1 MPSKTES
8 AGTMAERMPRDL
20 DNADDF
26 PGLKEQEKL
35 LQQFRSHLLS
45 SFPRPPVLPSGEEK
59 EDFHPDRAPHRN
71 CDHRD
76 SGRNASSGIESGKGK
91 STFDCLSQ

>member
-26 PGLKEQEKL
+26 PGLKEQETASAVP
-35 LQQFRSHLLS
+35 QPS
-45 SFPRPPVLPSGEEK
+45 SFVVPRPPVLPSGEEK
-59 EDFHPDRAPHRN
+59 EDFHPDRTPYRN